1 MSELPV
7 ELKYAPSHEWA
18 RLDSD
23 GTVVIG
29 ITEHAQEALGDVVY
43 VELPEVGT
51 EVDAGAEIAVIE
63 SVKAASD
70 IYSPVTGE
78 VIEVNPALED
88 EPETVNHSPYA
99 DGWFLRIKVSNPSEL
114 DDMMDAERYLM
125 AIEDEQESKFGVNQ
139 RNCPLTG
146 RQDFP
151 DYINLATK

>member
-29 ITEHAQEALGDVVY
+29 ITDHAQEALGDVVY
-43 VELPEVGT
+43 VSLPEVGA
-51 EVDAGAEIAVIE
+51 EVDAGAEIAVVE

-78 VIEVNPALED
+78 VMEVNPALEE
-88 EPETVNHSPYA
+88 EPETVNYSPYA
-99 DGWFLRIKVSNPSEL
+99 DGWFFRIKPSNPDEL
-114 DDMMDAERYLM
+114 DDMLDVDRYRM
-125 AIEDEQESKFGVNQ
+125 TIENE
-139 RNCPLTG
+139 
-146 RQDFP
+146 
-151 DYINLATK
+151 